1 MSNQIE
7 TIIRESISVKNQILE
22 DPKIINII
30 GQSVSIILEAL
41 KNGNKL
47 YFCGNGVRLQMHNI

>member
-7 TIIRESISVKNQILE
+7 TIIRESMSVKNKILE

-30 GQSVSIILEAL
+30 GKAL
-41 KNGNKL
+41 KIPTLKFL
-47 YFCGNGVRLQMHNI
+47 MEEILLIKVFIQ